1 MDPPPPKAATQY
13 KRLFEDY
20 IAYRASEDGTHL
32 TYGMVLEELKKGAL
46 ALESLFE
53 ATAVAR
59 TYKDLE
65 R

>member
-20 IAYRASEDGTHL
+20 TYYRASEDGTHL
-32 TYGMVLEELKKGAL
+32 TYGMVLEELKKGDIAV
-46 ALESLFE
+46 EWLFE
-53 ATAVAR
+53 ATLVAK
-59 TYKDLE
+59 TYKELD